1 MVLFA
6 HPFFAY
12 AFTLSRA
19 RTLLFFTAAWL
30 VSTRSSNYD
39 NKKKRLKSLKAAAQH
54 IPKCIENLTFVS
66 SRCVF
71 KVKMCGLYTYTY
83 NSRRK
88 GTRTNNQRQHQHQQQ
103 HEFWECEKKLH
114 DIFVALN

>member
-83 NSRRK
+83 NSQAK
-88 GTRTNNQRQHQHQQQ
+88 EPVPTTNVSININYNMSSGSAR
-103 HEFWECEKKLH
+103 KKLH